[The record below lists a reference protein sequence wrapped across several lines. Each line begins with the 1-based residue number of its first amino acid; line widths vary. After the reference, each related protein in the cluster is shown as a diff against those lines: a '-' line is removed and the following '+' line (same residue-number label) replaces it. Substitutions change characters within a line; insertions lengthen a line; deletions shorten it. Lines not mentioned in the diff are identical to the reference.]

1 MVVVVVTV
9 AVIVVYHHHY
19 WHLTLWLVA
28 WRVSACVKLEISIP
42 MQMTMGQSSDRP
54 HFILES
60 QCVRCC
66 CVNVYVR
73 YYTCKSITTQHRSL
87 PQGCLRVVGG
97 FAGSKIVTPTPT
109 CGHPYL

>member
-1 MVVVVVTV
+1 MSQLARDQDAGTYLCGLDHPH
-9 AVIVVYHHHY
+9 I
-19 WHLTLWLVA
+19 LQ
-28 WRVSACVKLEISIP
+28 SIP
-42 MQMTMGQSSDRP
+42 MQMTMGQSSDRL

-66 CVNVYVR
+66 CVIVYVR